1 MNDAQ
6 FCFKV
11 GYEAAEKD
19 AYIRRLEEEAET
31 LRKDLDEAT
40 KAINELDV
48 LKGALTVSSDK
59 EYIFVDT
66 KKMKEIVKI
75 VEGEDEQV

>member
-11 GYEAAEKD
+11 GYEAAKKD
-19 AYIRRLEEEAET
+19 ADIRRLEEEVET

>member
-19 AYIRRLEEEAET
+19 ADIRRLEEEVET